1 MEYQD
6 FIRSKVR
13 TARPLGFE
21 VSERDLPKG
30 LRDWQSKCVAWA
42 LKRGRAALF
51 QDTGLGKTFQQ
62 LAWADAVCKHTGGPV
77 VIHTPVG
84 VRNQTQR
91 EAAKFSIETPV
102 AVVDDASQAINGINL
117 INYEKLHKFDSSIWS
132 GVVLDESQI
141 LKNFTGSTKQLL
153 INSYANTRYRL
164 ACTATPAPNDHM
176 ELGNH
181 ADFLGVMPSNE
192 MLSRWFINDTMK
204 AGGYRL
210 KKHAQ
215 KDFWRWV
222 TSWSV
227 CLSKPSDMGG
237 DDTGYILPELSVCNH
252 IVRVGYD
259 SAADGFLFDVE
270 GISATN
276 IHKEKRRTN
285 EERSKLAADIAK
297 VSDKPVLVWCY
308 TDYESKELVKAIPGA
323 VEVRGSMPD
332 SKKQDLLFKFANGEI
347 EILVTKPSIAGVGL
361 NFQVCNTQIFASLSF
376 SFQEYY
382 QAVRRSWRFGQ
393 QKPVKVH
400 IIGSEADANIEKS
413 IARKGADHGLMQRSM
428 AEVVKQFG
436 LSNHC
441 ELMRERIESTG
452 VPVIPSFLQRKAVG
466 VQ

>member
-1 MEYQD
+1 MHYQD
-6 FIRSKVR
+6 FIASKIR
-13 TARPLGFE
+13 TAKPLGFS
-21 VSERDLPKG
+21 VSVNDLPKG
-30 LRDWQSKCVAWA
+30 LRDWQAKCVVWA
-42 LKRGRAALF
+42 LQRGRAALF

-62 LAWADAVCKHTGGPV
+62 LSWADAVCKHTGGPV

-84 VRNQTQR
+84 VRSQTQR
-91 EAAKFSIETPV
+91 EAEKFGIETPV
-102 AVVDDASQAINGINL
+102 KVVDEIGEVHNGINL
-117 INYEKLHKFDSSIWS
+117 INYEKMHKFDASIWV

-141 LKNFTGSTKQLL
+141 LKNFTGSTKRML
-153 INSYANTRYRL
+153 IDSYAATKYRL

-210 KKHAQ
+210 KRHAQ

-222 TSWSV
+222 TSWAV
-227 CLSKPSDMGG
+227 CLSKPSDIGG
-237 DDTGYILPELSVCNH
+237 SDEGYNLPELSVVNH

-259 SAADGFLFDVE
+259 SYAEGFLFDVA

-285 EERSKLAADIAK
+285 EERSKLAAEIATK
-297 VSDKPVLVWCY
+297 SEKPVLVWCY
-308 TDYESKELVKAIPGA
+308 TDYESKELLKVIPDA
-323 VEVRGSMPD
+323 VEVKGSIPD
-332 SKKQDLLFKFANGEI
+332 KKKQDLLFGFANGEI
-347 EILVTKPSIAGVGL
+347 PILITKPSIAGVGL

-393 QKPVKVH
+393 KKPVKIH

-413 IARKGADHGLMQRSM
+413 IARKGADHGLMQQSM
-428 AEVVKQFG
+428 AKVVREFG
-436 LSNHC
+436 LSHEA
-441 ELMRERIESTG
+441 ELVRDKFTASC
-452 VPVIPSFLQRKAVG
+452 VPTLPSFLKPKCVE
-466 VQ
+466 V

>member
-1 MEYQD
+1 
-6 FIRSKVR
+6 
-13 TARPLGFE
+13 
-21 VSERDLPKG
+21 
-30 LRDWQSKCVAWA
+30 
-42 LKRGRAALF
+42 
-51 QDTGLGKTFQQ
+51 
-62 LAWADAVCKHTGGPV
+62 

-91 EAAKFSIETPV
+91 EAEKFGIETQ
-102 AVVDDASQAINGINL
+102 AKVVDEIEDVHNGINL
-117 INYEKLHKFDSSIWS
+117 INYEKLHKFDASVWT

-141 LKNFTGSTKQLL
+141 LKNFTGAIKRML
-153 INSYANTRYRL
+153 IETYATTQYRL
-164 ACTATPAPNDHM
+164 ACTATPAPNDHK

-222 TSWSV
+222 TSWAV
-227 CLSKPSDMGG
+227 CLSKPSDICG
-237 DDTGYILPELSVCNH
+237 DDTGYILPELVIKNH
-252 IVRVGYD
+252 IVKVNYD
-259 SAADGFLFDVE
+259 GAAEGFLFDVA

-285 EERSKLAADIAK
+285 EERAKLAASIANE
-297 VSDKPVLVWCY
+297 SDKPVIVWCY
-308 TDYESKELVKAIPGA
+308 TDYESSELKKAMPEA

-332 SKKQDLLFKFANGEI
+332 KKKQDLLFAFANGEI
-347 EILVTKPSIAGVGL
+347 PILITKPSIAGVGL

-393 QKPVKVH
+393 QRPVTIYV
-400 IIGSEADANIEKS
+400 IGSEADANIESS

-428 AEVVKQFG
+428 AEVVREFG
-436 LSNHC
+436 LSDQS
-441 ELMRERIESTG
+441 ELMRDRLEASD
-452 VPVIPSFLQRKAVG
+452 VPLLPGFLKSKLLEV
-466 VQ
+466 

>member
-1 MEYQD
+1 
-6 FIRSKVR
+6 
-13 TARPLGFE
+13 
-21 VSERDLPKG
+21 
-30 LRDWQSKCVAWA
+30 
-42 LKRGRAALF
+42 
-51 QDTGLGKTFQQ
+51 
-62 LAWADAVCKHTGGPV
+62 
-77 VIHTPVG
+77 
-84 VRNQTQR
+84 
-91 EAAKFSIETPV
+91 
-102 AVVDDASQAINGINL
+102 
-117 INYEKLHKFDSSIWS
+117 
-132 GVVLDESQI
+132 
-141 LKNFTGSTKQLL
+141 
-153 INSYANTRYRL
+153 
-164 ACTATPAPNDHM
+164 
-176 ELGNH
+176 
-181 ADFLGVMPSNE
+181 
-192 MLSRWFINDTMK
+192 
-204 AGGYRL
+204 
-210 KKHAQ
+210 
-215 KDFWRWV
+215 
-222 TSWSV
+222 
-227 CLSKPSDMGG
+227 MGG

-285 EERSKLAADIAK
+285 EERSRLAADIAK
-297 VSDKPVLVWCY
+297 LSEKPVLVWCY

-332 SKKQDLLFKFANGEI
+332 GKKQDLLFKFANGEI

-393 QKPVKVH
+393 QKPVKIH

-436 LSNHC
+436 LSNHS

-452 VPVIPSFLQRKAVG
+452 VPVIPSFLQRNVVG
-466 VQ
+466 V

>member
-1 MEYQD
+1 VDYQE
-6 FIRSKVR
+6 FIKSKVR
-13 TARPLGFE
+13 SVKPIGFD
-21 VSERDLPKG
+21 VPTNGLPKG
-30 LRDWQSKCVAWA
+30 LRDWQAKCVSWA

-62 LAWADAVCKHTGGPV
+62 LAWADAVCKHTRGPV

-91 EAAKFSIETPV
+91 EAEKFGIETPV
-102 AVVDDASQAINGINL
+102 KVVDEPSEVHDGINL
-117 INYEKLHKFDSSIWS
+117 INYEKLHKFDASVWT

-141 LKNFTGSTKQLL
+141 LKNFTGATKRML
-153 INSYANTRYRL
+153 IDSYSRTRYRL

-222 TSWSV
+222 TSWAV
-227 CLSKPSDMGG
+227 CLSKPSDIGG
-237 DDTGYILPELSVCNH
+237 DDTGYVLPELSVVNH

-259 SAADGFLFDVE
+259 SSADGFLFDVE

-285 EERSKLAADIAK
+285 EERAKLAAKIASE
-297 VSDKPVLVWCY
+297 SDKPVLVWCY
-308 TDYESKELVKAIPGA
+308 TDYESKELAGVIPDA

-332 SKKQDLLFKFANGEI
+332 KKKQDLLFAFANGEI
-347 EILVTKPSIAGVGL
+347 DVMITKPSIAGVGL
-361 NFQVCNTQIFASLSF
+361 NFQVCNTQVFASLSF

-393 QKPVKVH
+393 QRPVTIH

-413 IARKGADHGLMQRSM
+413 IARKGADHGLMQQSM
-428 AEVVKQFG
+428 AKVVREFG
-436 LSNHC
+436 LSSQSD
-441 ELMRERIESTG
+441 LMRDKFDASV
-452 VPVIPSFLQRKAVG
+452 VPALPGFLNVKGLEV
-466 VQ
+466 

>member
-1 MEYQD
+1 MEYVD

-13 TARPLGFE
+13 SARPLGFDIDTG
-21 VSERDLPKG
+21 SLPPK
-30 LRDWQSKCVAWA
+30 LKDWQAKCVQWA

-62 LAWADAVCKHTGGPV
+62 LAWADAVCRHAGKPV

-84 VRNQTQR
+84 IRHQTKR
-91 EAAKFSIETPV
+91 EAEKFDIATPV
-102 AVVDDASQAINGINL
+102 AVVDDPSEIIAGINL
-117 INYEKLHKFDSSIWS
+117 INYEKMHKFDGSIWS

-141 LKNFTGSTKQLL
+141 LKNFTGKIKAALCEEYRSTP
-153 INSYANTRYRL
+153 YRL
-164 ACTATPAPNDHM
+164 ACTATPAPNDHK

-222 TSWSV
+222 TSWAV

-237 DDTGYILPELSVCNH
+237 SDDGYILPKLTVEKH
-252 IVRVGYD
+252 IVEVAYD
-259 SAADGFLFDVE
+259 GEASGMLFDVQ

-276 IHKEKRRTN
+276 IHEEKRRTN
-285 EERSKLAADIAK
+285 TQRAKRVAELVAD
-297 VSDKPVLVWCY
+297 SEKPTLVWCY
-308 TDYESKELVKAIPGA
+308 TDYESKELMKHLPGA

-332 SKKQDLLFKFANGEI
+332 KKKQDLLFDFAEGGFDV
-347 EILVTKPSIAGVGL
+347 LVTKPSIAGVGL

-376 SFQEYY
+376 SFEEYY

-393 QKPVKVH
+393 QRPVTIHVV
-400 IIGSEADANIEKS
+400 GSDADANIEKS
-413 IARKGADHGLMQRSM
+413 IARKGGDHSLMQRSM
-428 AEVVKQFG
+428 ADVMKQFG
-436 LSNHC
+436 LSNQT
-441 ELMRERIESTG
+441 ELMRDGLVATDRPKLPGFLTTKTG
-452 VPVIPSFLQRKAVG
+452 E
-466 VQ
+466 